1 MVSYCPTKQIV
12 AKYNCKP
19 LQGKQNYELHDI
31 IMGTS
36 ATLLEKECAEKYGNH
51 DIKKVIRMRIL
62 RHEHNHADTIL
73 EPQP

>member
-51 DIKKVIRMRIL
+51 DIKKVK
-62 RHEHNHADTIL
+62 ADKEMVTSNNAGKL
-73 EPQP
+73 EKANT